1 MALIIEKNSR
11 RNRIQFS
18 INDEMYKKYQANQ
31 DRAKALRAILDFTKD
46 FEKWL
51 DGQLD
56 QASAKLSEIEQ
67 KRAQA
72 AINKAAVSFADL
84 AED

>member
-1 MALIIEKNSR
+1 MALVMEKSSR

-18 INDEMYKKYQANQ
+18 VSDEMYRKYLASQE
-31 DRAKALRAILDFTKD
+31 RAKALRAILDFNRD

-56 QASAKLSEIEQ
+56 QTASKLSEIEQ
-67 KRAQA
+67 KRVQA
-72 AINKAAVSFADL
+72 AINKETVSFADL

>member
-1 MALIIEKNSR
+1 MALVIEKNSR

-18 INDEMYKKYQANQ
+18 VSDEMYKKYLASQE
-31 DRAKALRAILDFTKD
+31 RAKALRAILDFNRD

-56 QASAKLSEIEQ
+56 QTASKLSEIEQ
-67 KRAQA
+67 KRVQA
-72 AINKAAVSFADL
+72 AFDKETVSFADL